1 MASYTENLNL
11 KKPERTDKFSIED
24 YNTNLEKIDNAVNE
38 LGGTESGITLTYLNS
53 RLGGLT
59 LVPLTQS
66 EYDAL
71 SSHDENTLYIIKES

>member
-1 MASYTENLNL
+1 MASYTQNLDL
-11 KKPERTDKFSIED
+11 QKLDGQDLFDETV
-24 YNTNLEKIDNAVNE
+24 YNANLEKIDNAVNE